1 MNDQTIDNRGQA
13 MHDTQN
19 ISVFVGFLLALAS
32 SLALPA
38 EKVDLGRVEYTNNC
52 LNCHGEKGDGN
63 GPYASLLNKT
73 ASDLTKLTKSNNGV
87 FPFSRV
93 YEVIDGRQT
102 VKGHGQRD
110 MPIWGSAYR
119 IESGKKLFETDYD
132 PEAYVRAR
140 ILALIEY
147 ISRLQK

>member
-1 MNDQTIDNRGQA
+1 MQDA
-13 MHDTQN
+13 QN
-19 ISVFVGFLLALAS
+19 ISAFIGLILAMAS
-32 SLALPA
+32 SVALPA
-38 EKVDLGRVEYTNNC
+38 EKRDQGRIEYTNNC
-52 LNCHGEKGDGN
+52 LNCHGQAGDGN

-73 ASDLTKLTKSNNGV
+73 PTDLTRLSKSNQGV
-87 FPFSRV
+87 FPFARV
-93 YEVIDGRQT
+93 YEVIDGRQV

-119 IESGKKLFETDYD
+119 IESGEKLFETQYD
-132 PEAYVRAR
+132 PEIYARNR